1 MLEKLRKQLFQ
12 LQDLKYQ
19 KFHSNLCPGVSNII
33 GVRTPDIRKIVK
45 KLLKEDFITYITTP
59 DKKYYEEIMIEGLLI
74 AESKISFIEKVK
86 YLDEFIPKINCW
98 AITDICAASFKL
110 KKDELNSLWNYLK
123 KYENSKQ
130 EYELRFMIVMWMDH
144 YLIDDYIDEVLRKI
158 DSIHSSYYYVN
169 MAIAWLISVS
179 YIKYPDITLKY
190 LKNSNLDDW
199 TYNKAIQKI
208 IESNRVSK
216 EEKEKF
222 RKMKRK

>member
-1 MLEKLRKQLFQ
+1 MLEEIRKQLFQ

-110 KKDELNSLWNYLK
+110 KKDELNLLWNYLK

-179 YIKYPDITLKY
+179 YVKYPKITLKY

>member
-1 MLEKLRKQLFQ
+1 MLEEIRKQLFQ

-98 AITDICAASFKL
+98 AIADICAASFKL
-110 KKDELNSLWNYLK
+110 KKDELNLLWNYLK
-123 KYENSKQ
+123 KYENIKQ

-190 LKNSNLDDW
+190 LNHNNLDDW

>member
-1 MLEKLRKQLFQ
+1 MLEEVRKQLFE

-45 KLLKEDFITYITTP
+45 NLLKEDFKKYITNP
-59 DKKYYEEIMIEGLLI
+59 NKKYYEEVMIEGLLI
-74 AESKISFIEKVK
+74 AESKISFIEKEK
-86 YLDEFIPKINCW
+86 YLGEFIPKINCW
-98 AITDICAASFKL
+98 AITDICAASFRVKQE
-110 KKDELNSLWNYLK
+110 ELDSLWNYLK
-123 KYENSKQ
+123 KYKNSNS

-144 YLIDDYIDEVLRKI
+144 YLTDDYIDELLKKVDKI
-158 DSIHSSYYYVN
+158 KSPYYYVN
-169 MAIAWLISVS
+169 MALAWLVSIS
-179 YIKYPDITLKY
+179 YIKYPDMTLKY
-190 LKNSNLDDW
+190 LNHNNLDDW

-208 IESNRVSK
+208 IESNRVTK

>member
-110 KKDELNSLWNYLK
+110 KKDELNLLWNYLK

-179 YIKYPDITLKY
+179 YVKYPKITLKY

>member
-123 KYENSKQ
+123 KYENIKQ

-179 YIKYPDITLKY
+179 YVKYPKITLKY
-190 LKNSNLDDW
+190 LNHNNLDDW

>member
-123 KYENSKQ
+123 KYENIKQ

-190 LKNSNLDDW
+190 LNHNNLDDW

>member
-1 MLEKLRKQLFQ
+1 MLEEIRKQLFQ

-123 KYENSKQ
+123 KYENIKQ

-190 LKNSNLDDW
+190 LKNSNLDDR

>member
-110 KKDELNSLWNYLK
+110 KKDELNLLWNYLK

>member
-123 KYENSKQ
+123 KYENIKQ

-190 LKNSNLDDW
+190 LKNSNLDDR